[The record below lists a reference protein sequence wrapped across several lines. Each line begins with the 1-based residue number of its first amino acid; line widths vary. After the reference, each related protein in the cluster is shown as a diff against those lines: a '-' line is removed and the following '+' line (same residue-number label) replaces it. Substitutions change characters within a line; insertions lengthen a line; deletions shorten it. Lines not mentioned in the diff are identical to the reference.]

1 MARGRQRD
9 DWAEV
14 AEGWKRSGESQRV
27 YAARKKIAVSTLQS
41 WIYRQPKRTA
51 SRMVEVRVAPL
62 KATPVGRAEIGLPN
76 GVVVRVD
83 HGADPAWASSLV
95 KALLA

>member
-1 MARGRQRD
+1 MARGRQRA

-14 AEGWKRSGESQRV
+14 ADGWKRSGESQRV
-27 YAARKKIAVSTLQS
+27 YAARNKIAVSTLQS
-41 WIYRQPKRTA
+41 WIYRRPKRA
-51 SRMVEVRVAPL
+51 PSRMVEVRVAAP
-62 KATPVGRAEIGLPN
+62 KTESVVRAEIGLPN
-76 GVVVRVD
+76 GVVVRID

>member
-1 MARGRQRD
+1 MSRERQRN

-14 AEGWKRSGESQRV
+14 ADGWKRSGESQRA
-27 YAARKKIAVSTLQS
+27 YAARHQIAISTLQS
-41 WIYRQPKRTA
+41 WIYRRPKGT
-51 SRMVEVRVAPL
+51 RMVEVRVASP
-62 KATPVGRAEIGLPN
+62 KTTTPVGRAEIGLPN